1 MLRPGSQRSR
11 FPAAPAA
18 AAACLLVAILVSL
31 GSAAPAAAQPSG
43 HDGEWRSYGGGTG
56 GAKYSPLDQIDAE
69 NVDDLRIAWRWRS
82 VDYDLVDENPDL
94 RFNHTL
100 LGTPLMVGD
109 RLYMSTNL
117 GQSAAIDPATGET
130 LWVYRALDDG
140 AGRPRGGSTRGV
152 AYWHDPGLD
161 DERIF
166 VVSGE
171 HLVALDAKTG
181 NPIGEFGEGGK
192 ANLRAG
198 IPRLEEY
205 QWNAPPLVC
214 RDTVIVGIYVND
226 VPMNM
231 EQAPGYIQGFDAVTG
246 RLKWQ
251 FNPVPRPG
259 EPGNETW
266 EDGSWEYTGSA
277 TVWSVMTAD
286 EELGYAYLPTGT
298 PIHNWYGG
306 HRPGD
311 NLFAES
317 LLCLDCDT
325 GRLVWY
331 FQMIHHGVWDYDI
344 ASPPILADI
353 TVDGREIKAVAQVS
367 KQAFTY
373 VFDRVTGE
381 PVWPIEERPVPPSD
395 VPGEKLSPTQPFPT
409 KPAPFD
415 RQGITEDDLIDFTP
429 ELRAEA
435 LEIFRQYRSGPM
447 FTPPSVRDESPGG
460 TLGTLQLPSYVGG
473 SNWNGA
479 AYDPDTQMLYVPSI
493 TAPILVWL
501 RQPDPTVSNFRYIR
515 GNRNVYIDGPRGLPL
530 VKPPWGR
537 ITAIDLNTG
546 EHVWMTPN
554 GPGPRDHIALQDL
567 ALPWLGAPGRAAP
580 LLTKTLLFLGD
591 GSPSLVVI
599 PPHGGGK
606 MFRAY
611 DKATGDVLWQTEL
624 SAGTSG
630 APMTYLHEG
639 KQYVAVAAIS
649 DNTYEGEVIA
659 LALP

>member
-1 MLRPGSQRSR
+1 MPDSPRRRTHRARPATLTAS
-11 FPAAPAA
+11 AA
-18 AAACLLVAILVSL
+18 LLLAILIA
-31 GSAAPAAAQPSG
+31 GTPPAAAQPSG
-43 HDGEWRSYGGGTG
+43 ADGEWRTYGGQGR

-69 NVDDLRIAWRWRS
+69 NVEDLRIAWRWRS
-82 VDYDLVDENPDL
+82 VDYDLVDDNPDL

-100 LGTPLMVGD
+100 LGTPLMVGG

-130 LWVYRALDDG
+130 LWAYRALDDG

-152 AYWHDPGLD
+152 GYWHDPGLD

-171 HLVALDAKTG
+171 QLVALDAKTG

-192 ANLRAG
+192 VNLRSG
-198 IPRLEEY
+198 IPRLEEFR
-205 QWNAPPLVC
+205 WNAPPLVC
-214 RDTVIVGIYVND
+214 RDTVIVGVAIPD
-226 VPMNM
+226 VPMNK
-231 EQAPGYIQGFDAVTG
+231 EQAPGYIRGFDAVTG

-251 FNPVPRPG
+251 FNPVPQPG

-266 EDGSWEYTGSA
+266 EDGSWEYTGSS

-298 PIHNWYGG
+298 PTHNWYGG

-317 LLCLDCDT
+317 LLCVDCEN

-331 FQMIHHGVWDYDI
+331 HQLIHHGVWDYDI

-353 TVDGREIKAVAQVS
+353 TVDGRPIKAVAQVS

-435 LEIFRQYRSGPM
+435 LEIFRQYRSGPL
-447 FTPPSVRDESPGG
+447 FTPPTVRDESPGG

-473 SNWNGA
+473 NNWNGA

-501 RQPDPTVSNFRYIR
+501 RQPDPAVSNFRYIR

-530 VKPPWGR
+530 TKPPWGR

-554 GPGPRDHIALQDL
+554 GPGPRDDLALQDL
-567 ALPWLGAPGRAAP
+567 ELPWLGASGRAAP

-599 PPHGGGK
+599 PPHGGGR

-611 DKATGDVLWQTEL
+611 DKTDGRVLWQTEL
-624 SAGTSG
+624 EAGTSG

-639 KQYVAVAAIS
+639 KQYVVVAIS
-649 DNTYEGEVIA
+649 DNEHEGELIA

>member
-1 MLRPGSQRSR
+1 MVLATIISGMLRPS
-11 FPAAPAA
+11 FLLLMIVLAAP
-18 AAACLLVAILVSL
+18 
-31 GSAAPAAAQPSG
+31 APAAAQPSG
-43 HDGEWRSYGGGTG
+43 NDGEWRTYGGQGR
-56 GAKYSPLDQIDAE
+56 GAKYSPLDQIDAG

-82 VDYDLVDENPDL
+82 VDYDLVDANPDL

-152 AYWHDPGLD
+152 GYWHDPGLD

-226 VPMNM
+226 VPMNK
-231 EQAPGYIQGFDAVTG
+231 EQAPGYIRGFDAVTG

-251 FNPVPRPG
+251 FNPVPQPG

-266 EDGSWEYTGSA
+266 EDGSWEFTGSA

-298 PIHNWYGG
+298 PTHNWYGG

-317 LLCLDCDT
+317 LLCVDCET

-331 FQMIHHGVWDYDI
+331 DQLIHHGVWDYDI

-373 VFDRVTGE
+373 VYDRVTGE
-381 PVWPIEERPVPPSD
+381 PVWPI
-395 VPGEKLSPTQPFPT
+395 
-409 KPAPFD
+409 
-415 RQGITEDDLIDFTP
+415 
-429 ELRAEA
+429 
-435 LEIFRQYRSGPM
+435 
-447 FTPPSVRDESPGG
+447 
-460 TLGTLQLPSYVGG
+460 
-473 SNWNGA
+473 
-479 AYDPDTQMLYVPSI
+479 
-493 TAPILVWL
+493 
-501 RQPDPTVSNFRYIR
+501 
-515 GNRNVYIDGPRGLPL
+515 
-530 VKPPWGR
+530 
-537 ITAIDLNTG
+537 
-546 EHVWMTPN
+546 
-554 GPGPRDHIALQDL
+554 
-567 ALPWLGAPGRAAP
+567 
-580 LLTKTLLFLGD
+580 
-591 GSPSLVVI
+591 
-599 PPHGGGK
+599 
-606 MFRAY
+606 
-611 DKATGDVLWQTEL
+611 
-624 SAGTSG
+624 
-630 APMTYLHEG
+630 
-639 KQYVAVAAIS
+639 
-649 DNTYEGEVIA
+649 
-659 LALP
+659 

>member
-1 MLRPGSQRSR
+1 MPVVIL
-11 FPAAPAA
+11 
-18 AAACLLVAILVSL
+18 CLLSAIVFVEVQPVVAQQHQ
-31 GSAAPAAAQPSG
+31 QPP
-43 HDGEWRSYGGGTG
+43 GEWRWYGGTSEGS
-56 GAKYSPLDQIDAE
+56 KYSPLDQIHAR
-69 NVDDLRIAWRWRS
+69 NVADLRVAWRWRS
-82 VDYDLVDENPDL
+82 IDYDLADDNPDL

-100 LGTPLMVGD
+100 LGTPLMVGN
-109 RLYMSTNL
+109 RLFMSTNL
-117 GQSAAIDPATGET
+117 GQAAAIDPTTGET
-130 LWVYRALDDG
+130 LWSYRALDDG

-152 AYWHDPGLD
+152 GYWHDPGLD

-166 VVSGE
+166 LVSGE
-171 HLVALDAKTG
+171 RLVAIDAKTG
-181 NPIGEFGEGGK
+181 EPIREFGEGGK
-192 ANLRAG
+192 VNLRDG

-226 VPMNM
+226 VPTHK
-231 EQAPGYIQGFDAVTG
+231 EQAPGYIRGFDAVTG

-251 FNPVPRPG
+251 FNPIPQPG
-259 EPGNETW
+259 ELGNETW

-286 EELGYAYLPTGT
+286 ENLGYAYLPTGT
-298 PIHNWYGG
+298 PTHNWYGG
-306 HRPGD
+306 HRPGN

-317 LLCLDCDT
+317 LLCLECNT
-325 GRLVWY
+325 GRLMWHY
-331 FQMIHHGVWDYDI
+331 QLIHHGIWDYDI

-353 TVDGREIKAVAQVS
+353 TVEGRPIQAVVQVS

-381 PVWPIEERPVPPSD
+381 PVWPIEERAVPQSD
-395 VPGEKLSPTQPFPT
+395 VPGEQTSPTQPFPT
-409 KPAPFD
+409 KPAAFD
-415 RQGITEDDLIDFTP
+415 RQGLTVDDLIDFTP

-435 LEIFRQYRSGPM
+435 VDIFNRYRSGPI
-447 FTPPSVRDESPGG
+447 FTPPSIRDTSPGG

-501 RQPDPTVSNFRYIR
+501 RQPDQATSNFRYIR
-515 GNRNVYIDGPRGLPL
+515 GNRNVYIDGPQGLPL

-546 EHVWMTPN
+546 EHAWMVPN
-554 GPGPRDHIALQDL
+554 GPGPRDHLALQGLD
-567 ALPWLGAPGRAAP
+567 LPWLGAPGRAAP

-599 PPHGGGK
+599 PPHGGGR

-611 DKATGDVLWQTEL
+611 DKDTGRVLWQTEL
-624 SAGTSG
+624 PAGTSG

-639 KQYVAVAAIS
+639 KQYIVVAVS
-649 DNTYEGEVIA
+649 DNDHEGELIA